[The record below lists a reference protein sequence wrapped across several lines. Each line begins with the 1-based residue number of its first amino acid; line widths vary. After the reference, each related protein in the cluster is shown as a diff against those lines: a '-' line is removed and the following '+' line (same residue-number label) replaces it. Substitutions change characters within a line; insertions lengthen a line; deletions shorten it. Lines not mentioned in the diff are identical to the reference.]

1 MDRLRELDTPRRLF
15 MIAGIAFVAIVG
27 YALLALRPAEV
38 EFINHAQAPVGYT
51 QTETVLLQI
60 DDTFYLVGPPGA
72 PDLSVSG
79 QLSHHVSILTQG
91 CDELGSLDV
100 PAGASVGVTLN
111 ADRSVTVGTGMLTW
125 LTGNPVALARPS
137 CSVSVPLEI
146 VLRDI
151 LVLTAVASGG
161 LGLFLLIRQR
171 SAART
176 AEENGASTE
185 G

>member
-1 MDRLRELDTPRRLF
+1 MDRLRELDTARRLF
-15 MIAGIAFVAIVG
+15 VIAGVAFVLVLAHT
-27 YALLALRPAEV
+27 LLALRPAEV

-60 DDTFYLVGPPGA
+60 DDSFYLVGPPGA

-91 CDELGSLDV
+91 CAELGNLDV

-111 ADRSVTVGTGMLTW
+111 ADRSVTVGSGMLNW
-125 LTGNPVALARPS
+125 LSGMPVALAKPP
-137 CSVSVPLEI
+137 CSVSIPLEI
-146 VLRDI
+146 VLRDV
-151 LVLTAVASGG
+151 LVLIAVASGG
-161 LGLFLLIRQR
+161 LGLFLLVRQR
-171 SAART
+171 SAARM
-176 AEENGASTE
+176 AEGNGASTE